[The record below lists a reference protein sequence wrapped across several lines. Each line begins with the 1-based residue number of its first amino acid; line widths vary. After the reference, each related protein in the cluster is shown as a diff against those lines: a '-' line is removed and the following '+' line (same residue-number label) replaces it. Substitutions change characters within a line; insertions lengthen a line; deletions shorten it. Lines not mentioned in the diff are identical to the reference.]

1 MMMTTSDFSAT
12 SLPDLQT
19 TPPPETS
26 SGAIGRDI
34 VQKQPVAGGL
44 KMARHRAAHGAE
56 ADKADIDHFNSPLSF
71 LVQVSAVVVLGL
83 HSQPIQ
89 PR

>member
-1 MMMTTSDFSAT
+1 M
-12 SLPDLQT
+12 
-19 TPPPETS
+19 
-26 SGAIGRDI
+26 
-34 VQKQPVAGGL
+34 AGGL
-44 KMARHRAAHGAE
+44 QVPRHRAAHGAE
-56 ADKADIDHFNSPLSF
+56 ADKTDIDHFNSPLSF